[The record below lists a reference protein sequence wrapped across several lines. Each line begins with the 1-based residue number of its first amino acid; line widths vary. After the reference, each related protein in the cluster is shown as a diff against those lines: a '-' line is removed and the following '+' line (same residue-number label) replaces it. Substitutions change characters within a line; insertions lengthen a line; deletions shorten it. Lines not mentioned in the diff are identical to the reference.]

1 MNFSGEARK
10 HEVKEFDTDSSEGSR
25 ALKDDFSRVIGEKK
39 KREIHFKTNKSA
51 FFKTPFQKRRK
62 LMQSHKCPNE
72 FCLLF

>member
-39 KREIHFKTNKSA
+39 NEKSSCQPLISGKKVIKKRLSKTK
-51 FFKTPFQKRRK
+51 FLKF
-62 LMQSHKCPNE
+62 
-72 FCLLF
+72 